1 MGTVW
6 LVCDTSGSMIEGGKR
21 LIMRGLVRQVE
32 QFLRLG
38 YGPKQD
44 LKLVLWNDVAT
55 SPAWNPSDEVPHE
68 LMDCKG
74 SAVGDALVQFLG
86 TFSGGKILILTDGFW
101 PEASRDA
108 IKRWKA
114 GATPDAV
121 RIVKV
126 GADANPRLKGSDVFE
141 AEDFIAAMDGWLDR

>member
-1 MGTVW
+1 MV
-6 LVCDTSGSMIEGGKR
+6 EGGKR

-38 YGPKQD
+38 YGPKKD
-44 LKLVLWNDVAT
+44 LKLVLWNDEAT
-55 SPAWNPSDEVPHE
+55 SPTWNPDDEVPGE
-68 LMDCKG
+68 LLDCQG
-74 SAVGDALVQFLG
+74 SAEGDALVQFLG
-86 TFSGGKILILTDGFW
+86 TSSGAKVLILTDGFW

-114 GATPDAV
+114 GAIPNAL

-126 GADANPRLKGSDVFE
+126 GADANPKLKGPDVFE
-141 AEDFIAAMDGWLDR
+141 AEDFLAAMDGWLDR